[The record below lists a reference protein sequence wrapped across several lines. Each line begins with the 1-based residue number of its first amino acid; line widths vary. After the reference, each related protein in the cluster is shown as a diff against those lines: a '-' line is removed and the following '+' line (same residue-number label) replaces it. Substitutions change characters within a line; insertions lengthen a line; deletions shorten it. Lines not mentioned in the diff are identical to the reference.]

1 MDIEQIKNLVDE
13 VYENR
18 PTKDVLEK
26 CLLDIINENNK
37 ITNKDNTKLIEDMDK
52 LIESIKIYLSVTS
65 K

>member
-18 PTKDVLEK
+18 PSKDVFEK
-26 CLLDIINENNK
+26 CLLDIINEKNK
-37 ITNKDNTKLIEDMDK
+37 ITNEDNTKLIDEMDK